1 MNALQYKVNNYEET
15 TYRIKEQN
23 KIINI
28 DINNLKQKIK
38 EIKKIINIII
48 FIIKIMITLL
58 MIMKKKILLNQIMKN
73 IIYY

>member
-1 MNALQYKVNNYEET
+1 MEEKEKDMNTLQYKVNNYEET

-38 EIKKIINIII
+38 EIIILIKV
-48 FIIKIMITLL
+48 FIIK
-58 MIMKKKILLNQIMKN
+58 N
-73 IIYY
+73 IWVFWYTAQKDDK